1 MTMDPSI
8 REQGYIYFMSE
19 APDLLH
25 TIEEE
30 LFNLAEE
37 RTTAIV
43 HNLMRA
49 THTIKGGAANVEL
62 EVIQQISHS
71 LEDIFKAL
79 YNPDVVIDA
88 ELQTLLFKSYECLN
102 LALTSEFNKTSYNG
116 EELLNR
122 ANVVFEQIQAKLG
135 DAFGAEAYI
144 PTSEELGFDIVLS
157 IFETGVTQSIESIS
171 ETINNHP
178 PIDELVDFLNSQ
190 AEVFIGL
197 AESLNLPGFADIGK
211 TITAALEINYSEAF
225 KIAEITLADLQQAKA
240 AVIGGDRTQGGEPSF
255 ALKELAN
262 QCIDTTESSLDLSS
276 IDNFSLEEIK
286 NQIIEPELDLVTA
299 SNGVEQITENLS
311 IESELEL
318 TASPNSTE
326 QITEN
331 LSIESELELTA
342 SSNSVEQITENIS
355 IEPEL
360 ELTASYNST
369 EQITENISIESE
381 LELTNTTNN
390 ENKLTDKLSFTSSY
404 SNLLINEIKQ
414 LYSFLKNDYRVKNK
428 QIKVRIAKFYIKIIC
443 YILGWFNNV
452 HLTPKEQL
460 NLALLVPEPGVE
472 NTLDYVDNWLN
483 DFFLFLQEP
492 EDSQSLHICR
502 QGVILTILNAVIQF
516 LYSTKDNIDLI
527 PIIQQRI
534 SELATEYRKH
544 TPINKIEKDWYKRDK
559 LKQLLVLQEISVTTI
574 PEISTDTLVESI
586 WGETDTSVSDE
597 YQVIETKIETT
608 PEKNDS
614 ISIENTES
622 LDQDSLNTDTYL
634 FDQKQV
640 TETQLETT
648 IEKNESVSIEKP
660 ESLAVKETLQ
670 ADTHTPNIIPEKL
683 VTNTPVTKIEVI
695 DNENQNATQT
705 VEDKEQILPTTNI
718 RQRSFVKVDVEGLQ
732 YLNYLAGELL
742 IYHKR
747 RSLEEEQLQVIIE
760 RLSQQLS
767 RHQTTLNQLRD
778 LPLQMQNFAS
788 QNMQQVSSV
797 NFDSLEMDGY
807 TEFNLALHG
816 ANEETLQLQET
827 IESLDLLFRQ
837 SHQVQEKNQR
847 LVLGILEN
855 VDNARMSPLGNIFNR
870 FPQMLQRL
878 GTVYGKRVELK
889 LYGTEVLVDKAIAEK
904 LYDPLVHLIRNAFDH
919 GLEVPEVRRQHHKPE
934 QGTIEIRAYH
944 QGSQT
949 IIEIQDDGKGLN
961 LEKIHTKA
969 IDLGLIPVNHTP
981 TSEELLDLLFS
992 PGFSTAGKVS
1002 EISGR
1007 GMGLD
1012 IVRSHLQGLEGS
1024 ISVNSLPNQ
1033 GTTFILKIP
1042 FSMTTD
1048 KLMIVQAGGA
1058 VYALLLDS
1066 IEKIVLPSAEQIK
1079 YVDGKKVLYWNTEQ
1093 DERMLGIRPL
1103 SDLIFYSGS
1112 FVSGANAHHTLTKK
1126 AGEMKNPIL
1135 VLRKNQERL
1144 ALEVDQIIGE
1154 QELVI
1159 RPLGSAIAPP
1169 KYVYGCSSLANG
1181 NLILVIDG
1189 TLLLEYRELQSA
1201 SIDVRALPGTS
1212 GLELSASASENS
1224 TALPTI
1230 SAQDTDNEPSKS
1242 THINSKAPN
1251 VILVVDDAIS
1261 LRQTLSLTLQ
1271 KHGYQVVQAENGI
1284 DALEKVQLYPEVK
1297 MIISDLEMPNMN
1309 GFQLLSN
1316 LRQDSDNAKLPV
1328 IILTSRSAEK
1338 HRKLA
1343 QALGATA
1350 YFSKP
1355 YLEDELI
1362 ATVKEL
1368 DHHSSNNSLQLVLNH

>member
-37 RTTAIV
+37 RTTATV

-62 EVIQQISHS
+62 EVIQQIAHS
-71 LEDIFKAL
+71 LEDVFKAL

-88 ELQTLLFKSYECLN
+88 ELQTLLFNSYECLH
-102 LALTSEFNKTSYNG
+102 LALTSELNKSSYNS

-122 ANVVFEQIQAKLG
+122 TSVVFEKLQAKLG

-178 PIDELVDFLNSQ
+178 PIDELVDFLSSQ

-211 TITAALEINYSEAF
+211 TMAAALEINSSEAF
-225 KIAEITLADLQQAKA
+225 KIAEVTLADLEQAKA
-240 AVIGGDRTQGGEPSF
+240 AVIGGDRTQGGEPSL
-255 ALKELAN
+255 ALKQLAN
-262 QCIDTTESSLDLSS
+262 QQIDTESQIDLSP
-276 IDNFSLEEIK
+276 IDNLSIEAIK
-286 NQIIEPELDLVTA
+286 NQLIKPELELVTA
-299 SNGVEQITENLS
+299 SNSTEEITENLSTESELKLANTVNNVEQITENLS
-311 IESELEL
+311 IESELKL
-318 TASPNSTE
+318 ANTA
-326 QITEN
+326 
-331 LSIESELELTA
+331 
-342 SSNSVEQITENIS
+342 
-355 IEPEL
+355 
-360 ELTASYNST
+360 
-369 EQITENISIESE
+369 
-381 LELTNTTNN
+381 NN
-390 ENKLTDKLSFTSSY
+390 ENQLTEELSLASSY

-414 LYSFLKNDYRVKNK
+414 LYSFFRNDYKVNNK
-428 QIKVRIAKFYIKIIC
+428 QLKVKIAKFYIKIVC

-452 HLTPKEQL
+452 RLIPKEQL
-460 NLALLVPEPGVE
+460 NLSLLVPEYGVE
-472 NTLDYVDNWLN
+472 NTLDYIDNWLN

-492 EDSQSLHICR
+492 EDSQSLDICR
-502 QGVILTILNAVIQF
+502 QGVILTILSAVIQF
-516 LYSTKDNIDLI
+516 LYSTKDEIDLI
-527 PIIQQRI
+527 SVIQQRI

-544 TPINKIEKDWYKRDK
+544 TPINEAEKDWYKRDK
-559 LKQLLVLQEISVTTI
+559 LKQLLVLKEISVTTT
-574 PEISTDTLVESI
+574 PDISTDTLVESI
-586 WGETDTSVSDE
+586 WGETDASIYGEDP
-597 YQVIETKIETT
+597 VIETQLETT
-608 PEKNDS
+608 LERDDS
-614 ISIENTES
+614 VNIKRPES
-622 LDQDSLNTDTYL
+622 LAQDSLNTDTYL
-634 FDQKQV
+634 FDEEQV
-640 TETQLETT
+640 TETQIETT
-648 IEKNESVSIEKP
+648 VEKNESANIEKP
-660 ESLAVKETLQ
+660 ESLTIKETLK
-670 ADTHTPNIIPEKL
+670 ADTHTPNIIQEEL
-683 VTNTPVTKIEVI
+683 VTNTPVTKTEVV
-695 DNENQNATQT
+695 DNENQNAIQT

-732 YLNYLAGELL
+732 HLNYLAGELL

-747 RSLEEEQLQVIIE
+747 RSLEEEQLQLIIE

-778 LPLQMQNFAS
+778 LPLQIQNFAD
-788 QNMQQVSSV
+788 QKMQQLSSV
-797 NFDSLEMDGY
+797 NFDSLEMDEY
-807 TEFNLALHG
+807 TEFHLALHG

-827 IESLDLLFRQ
+827 VESLDLLFRQ
-837 SHQVQEKNQR
+837 FHQVQEKNQR

-870 FPQMLQRL
+870 FPQMLQKL
-878 GTVYGKRVELK
+878 GTVYGKRVQLK
-889 LYGTEVLVDKAIAEK
+889 LSGTEVLVDKAIAEK

-919 GLEVPEVRRQHHKPE
+919 GIEVPEVRRQHNKLE

-969 IDLGLIPVNHTP
+969 IEFGLIPVNHTP

-1103 SDLIFYSGS
+1103 SDLMFYSGS
-1112 FVSGANAHHTLTKK
+1112 FVSGANANHSLTKK
-1126 AGEMKNPIL
+1126 TGEMKNPIL
-1135 VLRKNQERL
+1135 VLRKNRERL

-1212 GLELSASASENS
+1212 GLELSASGSENL
-1224 TALPTI
+1224 TALP
-1230 SAQDTDNEPSKS
+1230 SVSSQDTDKVEPSKS
-1242 THINSKAPN
+1242 TNINSKAPK

-1271 KHGYQVVQAENGI
+1271 KHGYQVIQSENGT
-1284 DALEKVQLYPEVK
+1284 DALEKLQLHPEVK
-1297 MIISDLEMPNMN
+1297 VVISDLEMPNMN

-1316 LRQDSDNAKLPV
+1316 LRQDSDSAKLPV

-1368 DHHSSNNSLQLVLNH
+1368 ENQSANNSRQLVLNH